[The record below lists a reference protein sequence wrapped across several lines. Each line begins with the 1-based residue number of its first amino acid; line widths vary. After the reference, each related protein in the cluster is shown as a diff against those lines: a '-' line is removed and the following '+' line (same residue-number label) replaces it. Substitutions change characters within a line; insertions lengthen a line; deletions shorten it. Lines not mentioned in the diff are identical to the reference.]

1 MTSEELYESYGFKA
15 HADGFFQQW
24 RMETSSLVEK
34 EPLVDRA
41 DAARKTYERLHR
53 QKVAERKIQQKL
65 SI

>member
-1 MTSEELYESYGFKA
+1 MTAEKLYESYGFKA

-34 EPLVDRA
+34 EPQVDRVE
-41 DAARKTYERLHR
+41 AARKTYERLHR
-53 QKVAERKIQQKL
+53 QKVAERKVQQKL

>member
-24 RMETSSLVEK
+24 RMETSSLVDSQ
-34 EPLVDRA
+34 PQVDRA
-41 DAARKTYERLHR
+41 EAARQTYERLHR
-53 QKVAERKIQQKL
+53 QKVAERKVQQKL

>member
-53 QKVAERKIQQKL
+53 QKVAERKVQQKL

>member
-15 HADGFFQQW
+15 YADGFFQQW

-34 EPLVDRA
+34 DNQLPRVE
-41 DAARKTYERLHR
+41 AARKTYERLHK
-53 QKVAERKIQQKL
+53 QKVAEIKAPQKL

>member
-41 DAARKTYERLHR
+41 EAARKTYERLHR

>member
-24 RMETSSLVEK
+24 RMETSSVVEN
-34 EPLVDRA
+34 EPQVDRA
-41 DAARKTYERLHR
+41 EAARKTYERLHR
-53 QKVAERKIQQKL
+53 QKVAERKVQQKL